1 VEYAE
6 LTPEQGRGM
15 SHAWAQP
22 EWRAVL
28 KGLGVLRTM
37 GPEWGTWSVPARD
50 KDYILELVA
59 AWLEAGQPSQAEP
72 ARPVDTAALAAE
84 VVEAIKRQAR
94 GSPRKPAK
102 RGVKET
108 EVSDELRRQ
117 LAQLRIEGAGVA
129 EITRETKL
137 SKWIA
142 TRLVDDVDDAL
153 REIRA
158 GRY

>member
-6 LTPEQGRGM
+6 LTPEQCRDLF
-15 SHAWAQP
+15 HAWAQP
-22 EWRAVL
+22 ECRARL
-28 KGLGVLRTM
+28 KALGVVWTM

-59 AWLEAGQPSQAEP
+59 TFIRSDQPSQAEP
-72 ARPVDTAALAAE
+72 AGPVDTAALAAE

-94 GSPRKPAK
+94 GSPREPAK

-108 EVSDELRRQ
+108 EVPDELRRQ

-142 TRLVDDVDDAL
+142 ARLVDDVDDAL
-153 REIRA
+153 RKIRA